1 MKTIHVSG
9 TRKKAIARVTLT
21 EGKGIVRVNSQ
32 RIEAVEPALAREK
45 LMEPLVLAGE
55 TAQSVDIFVRVS
67 GGGMNSQAEAVRVGI
82 SRALVRHDKKLEK
95 VFTQYDRQLLV
106 PDVRQKE
113 THKPNR
119 HGRAR
124 AKRQKSY
131 R

>member
-1 MKTIHVSG
+1 MKVIHVSG
-9 TRKKAIARVTLT
+9 TRKKATARVTLT
-21 EGKGIVRVNSQ
+21 EGKGIVRINSQ
-32 RIEAVEPALAREK
+32 RVEMVEPALAREK

-55 TAQSVDIFVRVS
+55 TAQGVDLCVS
-67 GGGMNSQAEAVRVGI
+67 GGGMNGQAEAVRVGI

-119 HGRAR
+119 HGHAR